1 MTNTTPNPGYGLYKN
16 VVLPESLI
24 NSLFQEAQ
32 RRRSDESESKE
43 KGAQTGSKRTADAG
57 VNRLPT
63 DRGWGNQLLRYRDPK
78 IQVIDKKEVDGA
90 EPAAIAAVSESERR
104 NVVSNVFALLRRR
117 GPYRKLTKLRPD
129 WRGALDQIR
138 DDFPNFREVLDYAGA
153 LFSIAASGDQTLSL
167 SPMLLN
173 GPPGVGKTYFAEEF
187 AKTFASGFECLRM
200 ENAQSNSALCGS
212 DEFWGNTQTG
222 RIFNWFLEREFADPI
237 FILDEIDKIQR
248 GMQYDPLSPLYSL
261 LEPDTAR
268 TFRDLSFPRV
278 ALDASRIIWI
288 CTSNDADSLPNPIQ
302 SRLRRFDIP
311 PPSSEESKRLVVK
324 IFDGLKHSIP
334 AIQSIELSTE
344 VLEIFQSLAPRR
356 MRQLLLEGAGRAKFQ
371 GRTTVVGNDVVL
383 DGHGKGGGIGFLSKL

>member
-1 MTNTTPNPGYGLYKN
+1 MATTTPSPGYGLYKN
-16 VVLPESLI
+16 IALPESLI
-24 NSLFQEAQ
+24 DSLFHEEQL
-32 RRRSDESESKE
+32 RRTEEVASRE
-43 KGAQTGSKRTADAG
+43 KQSQKGTRQTARADAKLSYG
-57 VNRLPT
+57 ERI
-63 DRGWGNQLLRYRDPK
+63 WGSQLFRCRDPR
-78 IQVIDKKEVDGA
+78 IQIIDKKEVDSA
-90 EPAAIAAVSESERR
+90 EPGAVAAVSDSERR
-104 NVVSNVFALLRRR
+104 NVVSNAFALLRRR

-129 WRGALDQIR
+129 WRAALNQLR

-311 PPSSEESKRLVVK
+311 QPSHEEAKRLVVR
-324 IFDGLKHSIP
+324 IFDALKHSIP
-334 AIQSIELSTE
+334 AIESIELSTE
-344 VLEIFQSLAPRR
+344 VLDILRSHAPRQV
-356 MRQLLLEGAGRAKFQ
+356 RQLLLEGAGRAIFD
-371 GRTTVVGNDVVL
+371 GRPTVTGDDVVW
-383 DGHGKGGGIGFLSKL
+383 DRHGKGGSIGFLSRL